1 MELLQLQYFRAIA
14 TYGSMSRAAQ
24 MLFVS
29 QPTLSVTMTRLEE
42 SLGFSL
48 FVRQKGKLTLTPAGL
63 QFLDCADRVLKDL
76 DSTTDAIRAA
86 TSQQSDFMVRIASC
100 LNDLIGRVMADH
112 YDDLQHIHIQ
122 EQYCDN
128 EHISRRIS
136 DRLADW
142 GIVHG
147 PAHALHLHHT
157 LLHECPRVFVMREGH
172 PLLRYDKLPASVLA
186 DQTYL
191 CNRSRDEQDVLAYCG
206 KKYRFMPQIESECD
220 DCILEMHILNSTNCI
235 STMPLLTYLKLLRTN
250 PVRPLRYLMP
260 DFDVPPVQTYIVRL
274 HDHPLNSYSARLAGY
289 IKDFLNEE
297 DVKLDHYLKS
307 GVVEQ

>member
-48 FVRQKGKLTLTPAGL
+48 FVRQKGKLSLTPAGF

-76 DSTTDAIRAA
+76 DSTIDAIRAA
-86 TSQQSDFMVRIASC
+86 TSQQSDSVVRIASC

-112 YDDLQHIHIQ
+112 YDDLRHVHIQ

-128 EHISRRIS
+128 DQISRRIS

-157 LLHECPRVFVMREGH
+157 LLHECPRAFVMREGH
-172 PLLRYDKLPASVLA
+172 PLLQYDKLPVSVLA

-191 CNRSRDEQDVLAYCG
+191 CNRARDEQDVLAYCG
-206 KKYRFMPQIESECD
+206 KKHHFVPQIESECD
-220 DCILEMHILNSTNCI
+220 DCILEMHILNSTDCI

-260 DFDVPPVQTYIVRL
+260 DFDIPPVQTYLVRL
-274 HDHPLNSYSARLAGY
+274 HNHPLNSYSARLAGY
-289 IKDFLNEE
+289 IKDFLAEE
-297 DVKLDHYLKS
+297 NVKLDHYLKFR
-307 GVVEQ
+307 VVEQ